1 MQSDLTFDAAHSG
14 VSSAVKAEVTAEA
27 NSERLH
33 GLDALRAGALMLGVL
48 LHATMS
54 FLPGAKF
61 FWVVSDNQKT
71 ELLGPVFFVIHVF
84 RMPLFFLLAGY
95 FAHLVLQKKD
105 WAGFIKDRFKRIV
118 LPLLVGWPVIF
129 TAIIAAIVLAA
140 WVRNGGSLP
149 KKMPPSPEFRA
160 DSFPL
165 AHLWFL
171 YMLTL
176 LYAVYLSLWAC
187 CRRLGILPHLKRF
200 ADLMM
205 PALTGWAGP
214 VLLALPVALALFYTP
229 YWVSWFG
236 VPTPDQSLYPG
247 RAAWVSFGMAF
258 GLGWMLQ
265 QSPATLP
272 RWQKRWGWHLGLAV
286 LLAGSCLYLTSLA
299 PQLVPAVHDDSKLIY
314 ACLYATAAWNFCFGL
329 TGLALKFM
337 KHASLTIRYLADASY
352 WIYLVHL
359 PLVMALQALVSRSE
373 WHWTF
378 KLAAVL
384 LATLAVAL
392 LSYHYLVR
400 FTFIGKV
407 LNGQRHTGHQ
417 PPVRARGI

>member
-1 MQSDLTFDAAHSG
+1 MQSDLIIDAPVSG
-14 VSSAVKAEVTAEA
+14 TSTATVKAEVTAVA
-27 NSERLH
+27 TTERLH

-71 ELLGPVFFVIHVF
+71 ELLGPVFFVIHLF

-95 FAHLVLQKKD
+95 FAHLVLQKKGL
-105 WAGFIKDRFKRIV
+105 AGFIKDRFKRIV
-118 LPLLVGWPVIF
+118 LPLLVGWPIIF
-129 TAIIAAIVLAA
+129 TAIVAAIVLAA

-149 KKMPPSPEFRA
+149 RKSPPAPDFRA

-176 LYAVYLSLWAC
+176 LYAVYLGLWAC
-187 CRRLGILPHLKRF
+187 CRRLGILPHLKKF
-200 ADLMM
+200 ADLLM
-205 PALTGWAGP
+205 PTLAGWVGP
-214 VLLALPVALALFYTP
+214 LLLALPVALALFYTP

-247 RAAWVSFGMAF
+247 RAAWISFGMAF
-258 GLGWMLQ
+258 GFGWMLQ
-265 QSPATLP
+265 QSPATLLQWQR
-272 RWQKRWGWHLGLAV
+272 RWVWHLGMAT
-286 LLAGSCLYLTSLA
+286 LLAGVCLYLTSLA
-299 PQLVPAVHDDSKLIY
+299 PQLVPAVHDDDKLIY
-314 ACLYATAAWNFCFGL
+314 ACLYAAAAWNFCFGL

-337 KHASLTIRYLADASY
+337 SHASLTVRYLADASY

-359 PLVMALQALVSRSE
+359 PLVMVFQALVSRSE
-373 WHWTF
+373 WHWTI

-400 FTFIGKV
+400 LTFIGKV
-407 LNGQRHTGHQ
+407 LNGQRHAGHRQ
-417 PPVRARGI
+417 SVRT